1 MKSTNPGLSSTFANN
16 DEDGRTSQSRRTAC
30 DVCRERKVRCD
41 RSYPQCG
48 RCLRLRHKCHY
59 TPSTKSNSID
69 VPQALMKL
77 DSRIAQAEAR
87 LALGQ
92 SSMMAY
98 SSPFMDPASYASL
111 NWLDASQVMAQYPEI
126 SYDEIPGMN
135 VSLDPS
141 SFESIDVSCEMM
153 KQTLDQFQVGSD
165 HDRDHVFHPDAIPSP
180 DMAMSSPE
188 NIQYG
193 SPNVSLVNLLSCP
206 IHPERHLPI
215 ARETLIGPH
224 RQYFECLHPLLPMID
239 RSRSIAAL
247 EDGSSQ
253 SPEVNS
259 LIYAIAMAGA
269 GINKESDELVSACH
283 HHARRC
289 LEDAEREYPGVRF
302 LSIHALQAMLLI
314 TYHEFKKQDFSRG
327 WMSLGRAL
335 RLTRLMGLHEMDM
348 EASPNNSTT
357 DPALQ
362 LPLQKAT
369 TLAEIEE
376 RRRTFWVAYI
386 LDTWACSRTNSS
398 ISFGIDDIFTS
409 LPSTA
414 TSPEFHT
421 VEKVIRLN
429 EAVCCGDD
437 RPLPPVSA
445 FAGLA
450 IVCGL
455 AAICNRHGRIS
466 QRQQKQQHRRSS
478 SATSSPL
485 ESEEGGGYPFWVQ
498 HFAIDKKLQVVSHCL
513 FQQLQARQQQQ
524 LQLTHQQQQ
533 PQQNNTVAPCDA
545 SVLIVYLNFY
555 AVSIYLHKI
564 AAERSVSTSVPDS
577 LREETDRR
585 CEAAAVQ
592 MVSVLHR
599 MHSRDTYNMN
609 ILKQANSFVLWSL
622 TCAGRILSQ
631 LLDSSIPGKNQRRL
645 HGTLEILYETM
656 NELDDDSGSWDE
668 TITSIG
674 EQLQQISLSWRS
686 TPQACHHN
694 DSQFIL

>member
-1 MKSTNPGLSSTFANN
+1 MKSTNPGRNATFAVNN
-16 DEDGRTSQSRRTAC
+16 DDEDGRTSQSRRTAC

-87 LALGQ
+87 LAFGQ
-92 SSMMAY
+92 SSIMAY
-98 SSPFMDPASYASL
+98 PSPFIDPSSYPSL
-111 NWLDASQVMAQYPEI
+111 NWLETGQAMTQYPEV
-126 SYDEIPGMN
+126 SYSDIPGMN
-135 VSLDPS
+135 LSLDPS
-141 SFESIDVSCEMM
+141 SFGGIDVSCEMM
-153 KQTLDQFQVGSD
+153 KQTLDEFQVEN
-165 HDRDHVFHPDAIPSP
+165 DRDPDHVFHPDSLPSP

-193 SPNVSLVNLLSCP
+193 SPKHSLANLMSCP
-206 IHPERHLPI
+206 IHPEWDLSI
-215 ARETLIGPH
+215 APETLVEPH
-224 RQYFECLHPLLPMID
+224 RQYFDYVHPLMPMID
-239 RSRSIAAL
+239 RNRSIAAF
-247 EDGSSQ
+247 EDGTSQ
-253 SPEVNS
+253 TPEVNC
-259 LIYAIAMAGA
+259 LIYAIAMVGA
-269 GINKESDELVSACH
+269 AISKDNDDLVSACH

-314 TYHEFKKQDFSRG
+314 TYHEFKRQDFARG

-335 RLTRLMGLHEMDM
+335 RLTKLMGLHEMDM
-348 EASPNNSTT
+348 EASTYNSTAG
-357 DPALQ
+357 PAFQ

-369 TLAEIEE
+369 SLAEIEE

-386 LDTWACSRTNSS
+386 LDAWACNRTNSS

-414 TSPEFHT
+414 PSPEFHT

-429 EAVCCGDD
+429 EAICCDTD
-437 RPLPPVSA
+437 NPLPPVST

-455 AAICNRHGRIS
+455 GAICNRHGRIV
-466 QRQQKQQHRRSS
+466 QKQQHRRNS

-485 ESEEGGGYPFWVQ
+485 EVEEGGKYPFWVQ
-498 HFAIDKKLQVVSHCL
+498 HFAIDKKLQVVSHFL
-513 FQQLQARQQQQ
+513 FQQLQAQQQQQ
-524 LQLTHQQQQ
+524 LQLTQQQQQQQ
-533 PQQNNTVAPCDA
+533 PRRSNAIVPCDA
-545 SVLIVYLNFY
+545 SILIVYLNFY

-564 AAERSVSTSVPDS
+564 AAEQSISDAVPDS
-577 LREETDRR
+577 LKEETDRR
-585 CEAAAVQ
+585 CEGAAVQ
-592 MVSVLHR
+592 MASVLHQ
-599 MHSRDTYNMN
+599 MHSKDTYNMN
-609 ILKQANSFVLWSL
+609 IMKQANSFILWSL
-622 TCAGRILSQ
+622 TLAAQILSQ
-631 LLDSSIPGKNQRRL
+631 LLDSSNPGKNQRRL
-645 HGTLEILYETM
+645 HGTLEILHETM

-668 TITSIG
+668 TITGIG
-674 EQLQQISLSWRS
+674 EQLHKISSSWRPTS
-686 TPQACHHN
+686 AGVLRQ
-694 DSQFIL
+694 